1 MPNNL
6 IEQISKEKNVS
17 VEKLEKI
24 WDNAI
29 LQAEKNNISNKYAYA
44 TAVLEKVVS
53 ADMEHTIANDS
64 QRTTDDNEFTRI
76 ANCIITSAGVFE
88 YLGREI
94 PNHQSLGLDADQ
106 IYKLYR
112 PADEIDK
119 AKDTFKD
126 MPLLDTHLV
135 VYADDIPKS
144 NVIGT
149 LSSDITF
156 DGKDLTCSIV
166 LWDKEAV
173 EQIEAQGKKGLS
185 AGYRYTPVMKNGVHE
200 GQAYDII
207 MTELSANHVAQVENP
222 RNPSSIINDE
232 KIVLEGAKQVSKKKI
247 ALDQETGE
255 GSEFDKIVDM
265 LQNEPEL
272 KEKLLKFLTPA
283 EDEDKEEE
291 KKEAEDDVEYIGG
304 EKGEYK
310 YKVKKEDKDDKKTAM
325 DSNSLKLLIK
335 NEVNKQL
342 REYNEAIELCEKHIG
357 VINRTAFDSAD
368 ALYDKVLKDNKIAF
382 DGLDTKAKKVAVSVL
397 GINKKELTK
406 LTYDSNSIL
415 DLETAL
421 KERGL

>member
-6 IEQISKEKNVS
+6 IEKISKEKNIS

-24 WDNAI
+24 WNNAI

-53 ADMEHTIANDS
+53 DDMAHTMANDS
-64 QRTTDDNEFTRI
+64 QRTIDDNEFTRV

-94 PNHQSLGLDADQ
+94 PNYQSLGLDANQ

-149 LSSDITF
+149 LSSDINF

-166 LWDKEAV
+166 VWDKGAV

-185 AGYRYTPVMKNGVHE
+185 AGYRYTPVMKSGVHE
-200 GQAYDII
+200 GQTYDII
-207 MTELSANHVAQVENP
+207 MTELFANHVAQVENP

-232 KIVLEGAKQVSKKKI
+232 KIVLKGAKQVSKKRI

-255 GSEFDKIVDM
+255 GSDFDKIVDM
-265 LQNEPEL
+265 LQENPEL

-291 KKEAEDDVEYIGG
+291 YKDKKAEDED
-304 EKGEYK
+304 
-310 YKVKKEDKDDKKTAM
+310 KEEKDDKKTAM
-325 DSNSLKLLIK
+325 DSASLQLLVK
-335 NEVNKQL
+335 NEINKQL
-342 REYNEAIELCEKHIG
+342 REYNEAVELCEKHIG

-368 ALYDKVLKDNKIAF
+368 ALYSKVLKDNKIAF
-382 DGLDTKAKKVAVSVL
+382 DGLDTNAKKVAVSVL
-397 GINKKELTK
+397 GINKKELTT
-406 LTYDSNSIL
+406 LAHDGVSNSL

>member
-6 IEQISKEKNVS
+6 IEKISKEKNIS

-44 TAVLEKVVS
+44 TAVLEKVVN
-53 ADMEHTIANDS
+53 ADMAHTMANDS
-64 QRTTDDNEFTRI
+64 QRTIDDNEFTRV

-94 PNHQSLGLDADQ
+94 PNYQSLGLEADQ

-149 LSSDITF
+149 LSSDINF

-166 LWDKEAV
+166 VWDKEAV

-185 AGYRYTPVMKNGVHE
+185 AGYRYTPVMKNGVYE

-232 KIVLEGAKQVSKKKI
+232 KIVLKGAKQVSKKRI

-255 GSEFDKIVDM
+255 GSDFDKIVDM
-265 LQNEPEL
+265 LQENPEL
-272 KEKLLKFLTPA
+272 KDKLLKFLTPA

-291 KKEAEDDVEYIGG
+291 YKDKKAEDED
-304 EKGEYK
+304 
-310 YKVKKEDKDDKKTAM
+310 KEEKDDKKTAM
-325 DSNSLKLLIK
+325 DSASLKLLIK
-335 NEVNKQL
+335 NEINKQM
-342 REYNEAIELCEKHIG
+342 REYNEAVELCEKHIG

-368 ALYDKVLKDNKIAF
+368 ALYSKVLKDNKIAF
-382 DGLDTKAKKVAVSVL
+382 DGLDTNAKKLAVSVL
-397 GINKKELTK
+397 SINKKELTT
-406 LTYDSNSIL
+406 LAHDSFINSL

>member
-6 IEQISKEKNVS
+6 IKKISKEKNIS

-94 PNHQSLGLDADQ
+94 PNYQSLGLDADQ

-149 LSSDITF
+149 LSSDINF

-173 EQIEAQGKKGLS
+173 EQIEARGKKGLS
-185 AGYRYTPVMKNGVHE
+185 AGYRYTPVIKSGVHE

-232 KIVLEGAKQVSKKKI
+232 KIVLKGAKQVSKKKI

-265 LQNEPEL
+265 LQNDPEL

-291 KKEAEDDVEYIGG
+291 YKDKKAEDED
-304 EKGEYK
+304 
-310 YKVKKEDKDDKKTAM
+310 KEDKDDKKTAM

-406 LTYDSNSIL
+406 LTYDNNSIL

>member
-6 IEQISKEKNVS
+6 IEKISKEKNIS

-53 ADMEHTIANDS
+53 DDMAHTMANDS
-64 QRTTDDNEFTRI
+64 QRTIDDNEFTRV

-94 PNHQSLGLDADQ
+94 PNYQSLGLDADQ

-149 LSSDITF
+149 LSSDINF

-166 LWDKEAV
+166 VWDKEAV

-185 AGYRYTPVMKNGVHE
+185 AGYRYTPVMKSGVYE
-200 GQAYDII
+200 GQVYDII

-232 KIVLEGAKQVSKKKI
+232 KIVLKGAKQVSKKKI

-255 GSEFDKIVDM
+255 GSDFDKIVDM
-265 LQNEPEL
+265 LQENPEL
-272 KEKLLKFLTPA
+272 KDKLLKFLTPA

-291 KKEAEDDVEYIGG
+291 YKDKKAEDED
-304 EKGEYK
+304 
-310 YKVKKEDKDDKKTAM
+310 KEEKDDKKTAM
-325 DSNSLKLLIK
+325 DSASLKLLIK
-335 NEVNKQL
+335 NEINKQM
-342 REYNEAIELCEKHIG
+342 REYNEAVELCEKHIG

-368 ALYDKVLKDNKIAF
+368 ALYSKVLKDNKIAC
-382 DGLDTKAKKVAVSVL
+382 DGLDTNAKKIAVSVL
-397 GINKKELTK
+397 SINKKELTT
-406 LTYDSNSIL
+406 LAHDNVSNSL

>member
-6 IEQISKEKNVS
+6 IEKISKEKNIS

-94 PNHQSLGLDADQ
+94 PNYQSLGLDADQ

-173 EQIEAQGKKGLS
+173 EQIEARGKKGLS
-185 AGYRYTPVMKNGVHE
+185 AGYRYTPVIKSGVHE

-265 LQNEPEL
+265 LQNDPEL

-283 EDEDKEEE
+283 EDEDKEEDYKD
-291 KKEAEDDVEYIGG
+291 KKAEDED
-304 EKGEYK
+304 
-310 YKVKKEDKDDKKTAM
+310 KEDKDDKKTAM

-406 LTYDSNSIL
+406 LTYDINSIL

>member
-6 IEQISKEKNVS
+6 IQKISKEKN
-17 VEKLEKI
+17 I
-24 WDNAI
+24 AI
-29 LQAEKNNISNKYAYA
+29 
-44 TAVLEKVVS
+44 LEKVVS
-53 ADMEHTIANDS
+53 GDMAHTMANDS
-64 QRTTDDNEFTRI
+64 QRTIDDNEFTRV

-94 PNHQSLGLDADQ
+94 PNYQSLGLDANQ

-119 AKDTFKD
+119 AKNTFKD

-149 LSSDITF
+149 LSSDINF

-173 EQIEAQGKKGLS
+173 AQIEAQGKKGLS
-185 AGYRYTPVMKNGVHE
+185 AGYRYTPVMKSGVHE
-200 GQAYDII
+200 GQTYDII
-207 MTELSANHVAQVENP
+207 MTELFANHVAQVENP

-232 KIVLEGAKQVSKKKI
+232 KIVLKGAKQVSKKKI

-255 GSEFDKIVDM
+255 VSDFDKIIDM
-265 LQNEPEL
+265 LQENPEL

-283 EDEDKEEE
+283 EDEEKEEE
-291 KKEAEDDVEYIGG
+291 YKDKKAKDE
-304 EKGEYK
+304 EKE
-310 YKVKKEDKDDKKTAM
+310 EKDDKKTAM
-325 DSNSLKLLIK
+325 DSASLQLLIK
-335 NEVNKQL
+335 NEINKQM
-342 REYNEAIELCEKHIG
+342 REYNEAVELCEKHIG

-368 ALYDKVLKDNKIAF
+368 ALYSKVLKDNKIAF
-382 DGLDTKAKKVAVSVL
+382 DGLDTNAKRVAVSVL
-397 GINKKELTK
+397 SINKKELTT
-406 LTYDSNSIL
+406 LAHDNVSNSL

>member
-6 IEQISKEKNVS
+6 IEKISKEKNIS

-29 LQAEKNNISNKYAYA
+29 LQAKKNNISNKYAYA

-53 ADMEHTIANDS
+53 ADMAHTMANDS
-64 QRTTDDNEFTRI
+64 QRTIDDNEFTRV

-94 PNHQSLGLDADQ
+94 PNYQSLGLDADQ

-112 PADEIDK
+112 PAEEIDK

-149 LSSDITF
+149 LSSDINF

-166 LWDKEAV
+166 VWDKEAV

-185 AGYRYTPVMKNGVHE
+185 AGYRYTPVMKNGVYE

-232 KIVLEGAKQVSKKKI
+232 KIVLKGEKQVSKKKI

-255 GSEFDKIVDM
+255 GSDFDKIVDM
-265 LQNEPEL
+265 LQENPEL

-283 EDEDKEEE
+283 EDEEKEEE
-291 KKEAEDDVEYIGG
+291 YKDKKAED
-304 EKGEYK
+304 
-310 YKVKKEDKDDKKTAM
+310 EDKDEKDDKKTAM
-325 DSNSLKLLIK
+325 DSASLKLLIK
-335 NEVNKQL
+335 NEISKQM
-342 REYNEAIELCEKHIG
+342 REYNEAVELCEKHIG

-368 ALYDKVLKDNKIAF
+368 ALYSKVLKDNKIAF
-382 DGLDTKAKKVAVSVL
+382 DGLDTNAKKVAVSVL
-397 GINKKELTK
+397 SINKKELTT
-406 LTYDSNSIL
+406 LAHDSFINSL

>member
-6 IEQISKEKNVS
+6 IEKINKETNISIQE
-17 VEKLEKI
+17 LEKI

-29 LQAEKNNISNKYAYA
+29 INAEKNKINNKYAYA
-44 TAVLEKVVS
+44 TAVLEKVVG
-53 ADMEHTIANDS
+53 AKKEHTIANDS
-64 QRTTDDNEFTRI
+64 QRSIDNNEFTRI

-94 PNHQSLGLDADQ
+94 PNYQSLGLDAEQ

-112 PADEIDK
+112 PAEEIDK

-149 LSSDITF
+149 LSSDINF

-173 EQIEAQGKKGLS
+173 EQIEARGKKGLS
-185 AGYRYTPVMKNGVHE
+185 AGYRYTPVVKSGVHE

-222 RNPSSIINDE
+222 RNPSSIIND
-232 KIVLEGAKQVSKKKI
+232 SKDLLTKGGGKMPKHKI

-255 GSEFDKIVDM
+255 GSEYDKIIDM
-265 LQNEPEL
+265 LQGNPEL
-272 KEKLLKFLTPA
+272 KDKLLKFLTPA
-283 EDEDKEEE
+283 EDEEKEEE
-291 KKEAEDDVEYIGG
+291 YKDKKAEDE
-304 EKGEYK
+304 E
-310 YKVKKEDKDDKKTAM
+310 KDDNKKTAM

-335 NEVNKQL
+335 NELNKHL
-342 REYNEAIELCEKHIG
+342 KEYNEAVELCEKHIG

-368 ALYDKVLKDNKIAF
+368 ALYNKVLKDNKIAF
-382 DGLDTKAKKVAVSVL
+382 DGLDTNAKKVAVSVL
-397 GINKKELTK
+397 GINKKELTT
-406 LTYDSNSIL
+406 LAHDGVSSRL

>member
-6 IEQISKEKNVS
+6 IEKISKEKNIS

-44 TAVLEKVVS
+44 TAVLEKVVN
-53 ADMEHTIANDS
+53 ADMAHTMANDS
-64 QRTTDDNEFTRI
+64 QRTIDDNEFTRV

-94 PNHQSLGLDADQ
+94 PNYQSLGLEADQ

-119 AKDTFKD
+119 AKDTFRD

-149 LSSDITF
+149 LSSDINF

-166 LWDKEAV
+166 VWDKEAV

-185 AGYRYTPVMKNGVHE
+185 AGYRYTPVMKSGVYE

-232 KIVLEGAKQVSKKKI
+232 KIVLKGAKKVSKKRI

-255 GSEFDKIVDM
+255 GSDFDKIVDM
-265 LQNEPEL
+265 LQENSEL

-291 KKEAEDDVEYIGG
+291 YKDKKAEDED
-304 EKGEYK
+304 
-310 YKVKKEDKDDKKTAM
+310 KEEKDDKKTAM
-325 DSNSLKLLIK
+325 DSASLKLLIK
-335 NEVNKQL
+335 NEISKQM
-342 REYNEAIELCEKHIG
+342 REYNEAVELCEKHIG

-368 ALYDKVLKDNKIAF
+368 ALYSKVLKDNKIAC
-382 DGLDTKAKKVAVSVL
+382 DGLDTNAKKIAVSVL
-397 GINKKELTK
+397 SINKKELTT
-406 LTYDSNSIL
+406 LARDSVSNSL

>member
-6 IEQISKEKNVS
+6 IEKISKEKNIS

-24 WDNAI
+24 WNNAI

-53 ADMEHTIANDS
+53 DDMAHTMANDS
-64 QRTTDDNEFTRI
+64 QRTIDDNEFTRV

-94 PNHQSLGLDADQ
+94 PNYQSLGLDADQ

-149 LSSDITF
+149 LSSDINF

-166 LWDKEAV
+166 VWDKEAV

-185 AGYRYTPVMKNGVHE
+185 AGYRYTPVMKSGVYE
-200 GQAYDII
+200 GQVYDII

-232 KIVLEGAKQVSKKKI
+232 KIVLKGAKQVSKKKI

-255 GSEFDKIVDM
+255 GSDFDKIVDM
-265 LQNEPEL
+265 LQENPEL

-291 KKEAEDDVEYIGG
+291 YKDKKAEDED
-304 EKGEYK
+304 
-310 YKVKKEDKDDKKTAM
+310 KEEKDDKKTAM
-325 DSNSLKLLIK
+325 DSASLKLLIK
-335 NEVNKQL
+335 NEINKQM
-342 REYNEAIELCEKHIG
+342 REYNEAVELCEKHIG

-368 ALYDKVLKDNKIAF
+368 ALYSKVLKDNKIAC
-382 DGLDTKAKKVAVSVL
+382 DGLDTNAKKIAVSVL
-397 GINKKELTK
+397 SINKKELTT
-406 LTYDSNSIL
+406 LAHDSVSNSL

>member
-173 EQIEAQGKKGLS
+173 KQIEAQGKKGLS

-232 KIVLEGAKQVSKKKI
+232 KIVLKGAKQVSKKKI

-265 LQNEPEL
+265 LQNDPEL

-291 KKEAEDDVEYIGG
+291 YKDKKAEDED
-304 EKGEYK
+304 
-310 YKVKKEDKDDKKTAM
+310 KEDRDDKKTAM

-335 NEVNKQL
+335 NEINKQL

>member
-6 IEQISKEKNVS
+6 IEKISKEKNIS

-94 PNHQSLGLDADQ
+94 PNYQSLGLDADQ

-173 EQIEAQGKKGLS
+173 EQIEARGKKG
-185 AGYRYTPVMKNGVHE
+185 
-200 GQAYDII
+200 
-207 MTELSANHVAQVENP
+207 
-222 RNPSSIINDE
+222 
-232 KIVLEGAKQVSKKKI
+232 
-247 ALDQETGE
+247 
-255 GSEFDKIVDM
+255 
-265 LQNEPEL
+265 
-272 KEKLLKFLTPA
+272 
-283 EDEDKEEE
+283 
-291 KKEAEDDVEYIGG
+291 
-304 EKGEYK
+304 
-310 YKVKKEDKDDKKTAM
+310 
-325 DSNSLKLLIK
+325 
-335 NEVNKQL
+335 
-342 REYNEAIELCEKHIG
+342 
-357 VINRTAFDSAD
+357 
-368 ALYDKVLKDNKIAF
+368 
-382 DGLDTKAKKVAVSVL
+382 
-397 GINKKELTK
+397 
-406 LTYDSNSIL
+406 
-415 DLETAL
+415 
-421 KERGL
+421 

>member
-6 IEQISKEKNVS
+6 IEKISKEKNIS

-53 ADMEHTIANDS
+53 DDMAHTMANDS
-64 QRTTDDNEFTRI
+64 QRTIDDNEFTRV

-94 PNHQSLGLDADQ
+94 PNYQSLGLDADQ

-149 LSSDITF
+149 LSSDINF

-166 LWDKEAV
+166 VWDKEAV

-185 AGYRYTPVMKNGVHE
+185 AGYRYTPVMKSGVYE
-200 GQAYDII
+200 GQVYDII

-232 KIVLEGAKQVSKKKI
+232 KIVLKGAKQVSKKKI

-255 GSEFDKIVDM
+255 GSDFDKIVDM
-265 LQNEPEL
+265 LQENPEL

-291 KKEAEDDVEYIGG
+291 YKDKKAEDED
-304 EKGEYK
+304 
-310 YKVKKEDKDDKKTAM
+310 KEEKDDKKTAM
-325 DSNSLKLLIK
+325 DSASLKLLIK
-335 NEVNKQL
+335 NEINKQM
-342 REYNEAIELCEKHIG
+342 REYNEAVELCEKHIG

-368 ALYDKVLKDNKIAF
+368 ALYSKVLKDNKIAC
-382 DGLDTKAKKVAVSVL
+382 DGLDTNAKKIAVSVL
-397 GINKKELTK
+397 SINKKELTT
-406 LTYDSNSIL
+406 LAHDSVSNSL

>member
-6 IEQISKEKNVS
+6 IEKISKEKNIS

-44 TAVLEKVVS
+44 TAVLEKVVG

-94 PNHQSLGLDADQ
+94 PNYQSLGLDADQ

-135 VYADDIPKS
+135 VYADDIPKN

-166 LWDKEAV
+166 LWDKDAV
-173 EQIEAQGKKGLS
+173 NQIEAQGKKGLS
-185 AGYRYTPVMKNGVHE
+185 AGYRYTPVIKSGMHE

-265 LQNEPEL
+265 LQNDPEL

-283 EDEDKEEE
+283 EDEDKEEDYKD
-291 KKEAEDDVEYIGG
+291 KKAEDED
-304 EKGEYK
+304 
-310 YKVKKEDKDDKKTAM
+310 KEDKDDKKTAM

>member
-6 IEQISKEKNVS
+6 IEKISKEKNIFI
-17 VEKLEKI
+17 EKLEKI

-29 LQAEKNNISNKYAYA
+29 LHAEKNKISNKYAYA
-44 TAVLEKVVS
+44 TAILEKVVS
-53 ADMEHTIANDS
+53 ADIAHTMANDS
-64 QRTTDDNEFTRI
+64 QRTIDDNEFTRV

-94 PNHQSLGLDADQ
+94 PNYQSLGLNADQ

-149 LSSDITF
+149 LSSDVKF

-173 EQIEAQGKKGLS
+173 KQIEARGKKGLS
-185 AGYRYTPVMKNGVHE
+185 AGYRYTPVMKSGVYE
-200 GQAYDII
+200 GQSYDII
-207 MTELSANHVAQVENP
+207 MTELSANHVAHVENP

-232 KIVLEGAKQVSKKKI
+232 KNFLGEKQVNKKKI

-255 GSEFDKIVDM
+255 GSDFDKIVDM
-265 LQNEPEL
+265 LQSNPEL
-272 KEKLLKFLTPA
+272 KDKLLKFLTSA

-291 KKEAEDDVEYIGG
+291 YKDKKAED
-304 EKGEYK
+304 
-310 YKVKKEDKDDKKTAM
+310 EDKDEKDDKKTAM
-325 DSNSLKLLIK
+325 DSASLQLLVK
-335 NEVNKQL
+335 NEINRQL
-342 REYNEAIELCEKHIG
+342 REYNEAVELCEKHIG

-368 ALYDKVLKDNKIAF
+368 ALYSKVLKDNKIAF
-382 DGLDTKAKKVAVSVL
+382 DGLDTNAKKIAVSVL
-397 GINKKELTK
+397 GINKKELTT
-406 LTYDSNSIL
+406 LAYNNVNSSL
-415 DLETAL
+415 DLKTAL

>member
-1 MPNNL
+1 MPSDL
-6 IEQISKEKNVS
+6 IKKIHKETNISVQE
-17 VEKLEKI
+17 LEAV
-24 WDNAI
+24 WDKAI
-29 LQAEKNNISNKYAYA
+29 ANAEKNNISNKYAYA

-53 ADMEHTIANDS
+53 AKKEHTIANDS
-64 QRTTDDNEFTRI
+64 QRTIDDNEFTRV

-94 PNHQSLGLDADQ
+94 PNYQSLGLDADQ

-135 VYADDIPKS
+135 VYADDIPKN

-149 LSSDITF
+149 LSSDINF

-173 EQIEAQGKKGLS
+173 EQIEARGKKGLS
-185 AGYRYTPVMKNGVHE
+185 AGYRYTPVVKSGMHDGAV
-200 GQAYDII
+200 YDII
-207 MTELSANHVAQVENP
+207 MTDLSANHVAHVENP
-222 RNPSSIINDE
+222 RNTKSIINDSNE
-232 KIVLEGAKQVSKKKI
+232 LLIKGGGKMPKQKI

-255 GSEFDKIVDM
+255 GSDYDKIIDM
-265 LQNEPEL
+265 LQGNPEL
-272 KEKLLKFLTPA
+272 KDKLLKFLTPA
-283 EDEDKEEE
+283 EDEEKEEE
-291 KKEAEDDVEYIGG
+291 YKDKKAED
-304 EKGEYK
+304 
-310 YKVKKEDKDDKKTAM
+310 EDKDEKDDKKTAM
-325 DSNSLKLLIK
+325 DSASLQLLVK
-335 NEVNKQL
+335 NEINKQL
-342 REYNEAIELCEKHIG
+342 REYNEAVELCEKHIG

-368 ALYDKVLKDNKIAF
+368 ALYSKVLKDNKIAF
-382 DGLDTKAKKVAVSVL
+382 DGLDTNAKKVAVSVL
-397 GINKKELTK
+397 SINKKELTT
-406 LTYDSNSIL
+406 LAHDSVSDSL

>member
-1 MPNNL
+1 MPNDL
-6 IEQISKEKNVS
+6 IKKIHKETNISIQE
-17 VEKLEKI
+17 LETV
-24 WDNAI
+24 WDKAI
-29 LQAEKNNISNKYAYA
+29 TNAEKNNISNKYAYA

-53 ADMEHTIANDS
+53 AKKEHTLANDS
-64 QRTTDDNEFTRI
+64 QRTIDDNEFTRV

-94 PNHQSLGLDADQ
+94 PNYQSLGLEAEQ

-112 PADEIDK
+112 PANEINK

-149 LSSDITF
+149 LSSDINF

-185 AGYRYTPVMKNGVHE
+185 AGYRYTPVVKNGVYE
-200 GQAYDII
+200 GQVYDII
-207 MTELSANHVAQVENP
+207 MTDLSANHVAHVENP
-222 RNPSSIINDE
+222 RNTKSIINDSNDLLI
-232 KIVLEGAKQVSKKKI
+232 KGGGKMPKQKI

-255 GSEFDKIVDM
+255 GSDYDKIIDM
-265 LQNEPEL
+265 LQENPEL
-272 KEKLLKFLTPA
+272 KERLLKFLTPA
-283 EDEDKEEE
+283 EDEE
-291 KKEAEDDVEYIGG
+291 KKEAEDDVEYVG
-304 EKGEYK
+304 EENGEYK
-310 YKVKKEDKDDKKTAM
+310 YKVKKNKDNDDKKTAM
-325 DSNSLKLLIK
+325 DSASLQLLVK
-335 NEVNKQL
+335 NEINKQL
-342 REYNEAIELCEKHIG
+342 REYNEAVELCEKHIG

-368 ALYDKVLKDNKIAF
+368 ALYSKVLKDNKIAF
-382 DGLDTKAKKVAVSVL
+382 DGLDTNAKKVAVSVL
-397 GINKKELTK
+397 SINKKELTT
-406 LTYDSNSIL
+406 LAHDSVSGSL

>member
-6 IEQISKEKNVS
+6 IEKISKEKNIS

-53 ADMEHTIANDS
+53 DDMAHTMANDS
-64 QRTTDDNEFTRI
+64 QRTIDDNEFTRV

-94 PNHQSLGLDADQ
+94 PNYQSLGLDADQ

-119 AKDTFKD
+119 AKDTFRD

-149 LSSDITF
+149 LSSDINF

-166 LWDKEAV
+166 VWDKEAV

-185 AGYRYTPVMKNGVHE
+185 AGYRYTPVMKSGVYE
-200 GQAYDII
+200 GQVYDII

-232 KIVLEGAKQVSKKKI
+232 KIVLKGAKQVSKKKI

-255 GSEFDKIVDM
+255 GSDFDKIVDM
-265 LQNEPEL
+265 LQENPEL
-272 KEKLLKFLTPA
+272 KDKLLKFLTPA

-291 KKEAEDDVEYIGG
+291 YKDKKAEDED
-304 EKGEYK
+304 
-310 YKVKKEDKDDKKTAM
+310 KEEKDDKKTAM
-325 DSNSLKLLIK
+325 DSASLKLLIK
-335 NEVNKQL
+335 NEINKQM
-342 REYNEAIELCEKHIG
+342 REYNEAVELCEKHIG

-368 ALYDKVLKDNKIAF
+368 ALYSKVLKDNKIAC
-382 DGLDTKAKKVAVSVL
+382 DGLDTNAKKIAVSVL
-397 GINKKELTK
+397 SINKKELTT
-406 LTYDSNSIL
+406 LAHDSVSNSL

>member
-6 IEQISKEKNVS
+6 IEKISKEKNIS

-24 WDNAI
+24 WNNAI
-29 LQAEKNNISNKYAYA
+29 LQAEKNKISNKYAYA
-44 TAVLEKVVS
+44 TAILEKVVS
-53 ADMEHTIANDS
+53 DDMAHTMANDS
-64 QRTTDDNEFTRI
+64 QRTIDDNEFTRV

-94 PNHQSLGLDADQ
+94 PNYQSLGLNADQ

-149 LSSDITF
+149 LSSDINF
-156 DGKDLTCSIV
+156 DGKNLTCSIV
-166 LWDKEAV
+166 VWDKDAV
-173 EQIEAQGKKGLS
+173 EQIEARGKKGLS
-185 AGYRYTPVMKNGVHE
+185 AGYRYTPVVKSGVHE
-200 GQAYDII
+200 GQIYDII

-232 KIVLEGAKQVSKKKI
+232 KIVLKGAKQVSKKRI

-255 GSEFDKIVDM
+255 GSDFDKIFDKIVDM
-265 LQNEPEL
+265 LQEDPEL

-283 EDEDKEEE
+283 EDEEKEEE
-291 KKEAEDDVEYIGG
+291 YKDKKAED
-304 EKGEYK
+304 
-310 YKVKKEDKDDKKTAM
+310 EDEENKDDKKTAM
-325 DSNSLKLLIK
+325 DSASLKLLIK
-335 NEVNKQL
+335 NEINKQM
-342 REYNEAIELCEKHIG
+342 REYNEAVELCEKHIG

-368 ALYDKVLKDNKIAF
+368 ALYSKVLKDNKIAF
-382 DGLDTKAKKVAVSVL
+382 DGLDTNAKRVAVSVL
-397 GINKKELTK
+397 SINKKELTT
-406 LTYDSNSIL
+406 LAHDSVSNSL

>member
-6 IEQISKEKNVS
+6 IEKISKEKNIS

-24 WDNAI
+24 WNNSI

-44 TAVLEKVVS
+44 TAILEKVVS
-53 ADMEHTIANDS
+53 DDMAHTMANDS
-64 QRTTDDNEFTRI
+64 QRTIDDNEFTRV

-94 PNHQSLGLDADQ
+94 PNYQSLGLDANQ

-149 LSSDITF
+149 LSSDINF

-173 EQIEAQGKKGLS
+173 EQIEARGKKGLS
-185 AGYRYTPVMKNGVHE
+185 AGYRYTPVVKSGVHD
-200 GQAYDII
+200 GAVYDII
-207 MTELSANHVAQVENP
+207 MTDLSANHVAHVENP
-222 RNPSSIINDE
+222 RNTKSIINDSNE
-232 KIVLEGAKQVSKKKI
+232 LLIKGGGKMPKQKI

-255 GSEFDKIVDM
+255 SSDYDKIIDM
-265 LQNEPEL
+265 LQENPEL

-283 EDEDKEEE
+283 EDEEKEEE
-291 KKEAEDDVEYIGG
+291 YKDKKAKDE
-304 EKGEYK
+304 EKE
-310 YKVKKEDKDDKKTAM
+310 EKDDKKTAM
-325 DSNSLKLLIK
+325 DSASLKLLIK
-335 NEVNKQL
+335 NEINKQM
-342 REYNEAIELCEKHIG
+342 REYNEAVELCEKHIG

-368 ALYDKVLKDNKIAF
+368 ALYSKVLKDNKIAF
-382 DGLDTKAKKVAVSVL
+382 DGLDTNAKKVAVSVL
-397 GINKKELTK
+397 SINKKELTT
-406 LTYDSNSIL
+406 LAHDSVSNSL

>member
-1 MPNNL
+1 MPSDL
-6 IEQISKEKNVS
+6 IKKIHKETNISVQE
-17 VEKLEKI
+17 LEAV
-24 WDNAI
+24 WDKAI
-29 LQAEKNNISNKYAYA
+29 ANAEKNNISNKYAYA

-53 ADMEHTIANDS
+53 AKKEHTIANDS
-64 QRTTDDNEFTRI
+64 QRTIDDNEFTRV

-94 PNHQSLGLDADQ
+94 PNYQLLGLKADQ

-149 LSSDITF
+149 LSSDINF

-173 EQIEAQGKKGLS
+173 EQIEARGKKGLS
-185 AGYRYTPVMKNGVHE
+185 AGYRYTPVVKSGMHDGAV
-200 GQAYDII
+200 YDII
-207 MTELSANHVAQVENP
+207 MTELSANHVAHVENP
-222 RNPSSIINDE
+222 RNTKSIINDSNE
-232 KIVLEGAKQVSKKKI
+232 LLIKGGGKMPKQKI

-255 GSEFDKIVDM
+255 GSDYDKIIDM
-265 LQNEPEL
+265 LQGNPEL
-272 KEKLLKFLTPA
+272 KDKLLKFLTPA
-283 EDEDKEEE
+283 EDEEKEEE
-291 KKEAEDDVEYIGG
+291 YKDKKAED
-304 EKGEYK
+304 
-310 YKVKKEDKDDKKTAM
+310 EDKDEKDDKKTAM
-325 DSNSLKLLIK
+325 DSASLQLLVK
-335 NEVNKQL
+335 NEINKQL
-342 REYNEAIELCEKHIG
+342 REYNEAVELCEKHIG

-368 ALYDKVLKDNKIAF
+368 ALYSKVLKDNKIAF
-382 DGLDTKAKKVAVSVL
+382 DGLDTNAKKVAVSVL
-397 GINKKELTK
+397 SINKKELTT
-406 LTYDSNSIL
+406 LAHDSVSDSL

>member
-6 IEQISKEKNVS
+6 IEKISKEKNIS

-53 ADMEHTIANDS
+53 DDMAHTIANDS
-64 QRTTDDNEFTRI
+64 QRTIDDNEFTRV
-76 ANCIITSAGVFE
+76 ANCVITSAGVFE

-94 PNHQSLGLDADQ
+94 PNYQSLGLDADQ

-112 PADEIDK
+112 PAEEIDK
-119 AKDTFKD
+119 AKDTFRD

-149 LSSDITF
+149 LSSDINF
-156 DGKDLTCSIV
+156 DGKNLTCSIV
-166 LWDKEAV
+166 VWDKEAV

-185 AGYRYTPVMKNGVHE
+185 AGYRYTPVMKNGVYE

-232 KIVLEGAKQVSKKKI
+232 KIVLKGAKQVSKKRI

-255 GSEFDKIVDM
+255 GSDFDKIVDM
-265 LQNEPEL
+265 LQENPEL

-291 KKEAEDDVEYIGG
+291 YKDKKAEDED
-304 EKGEYK
+304 
-310 YKVKKEDKDDKKTAM
+310 KEEKDDKKTAM
-325 DSNSLKLLIK
+325 DSASLKLLIK
-335 NEVNKQL
+335 NEINKQM
-342 REYNEAIELCEKHIG
+342 REYNEAVELCEKHIG

-368 ALYDKVLKDNKIAF
+368 ALYSKVLKDNKIAF
-382 DGLDTKAKKVAVSVL
+382 DGLDTNAKKVAVSVL
-397 GINKKELTK
+397 SINKKELTT
-406 LTYDSNSIL
+406 LAHDNVSNSL

>member
-1 MPNNL
+1 MPSDL
-6 IEQISKEKNVS
+6 IKKIHKETNISVQE
-17 VEKLEKI
+17 LEAV
-24 WDNAI
+24 WDKAI
-29 LQAEKNNISNKYAYA
+29 ANAEKNNISNKYAYA

-53 ADMEHTIANDS
+53 AKKEHTMANDS
-64 QRTTDDNEFTRI
+64 QRTIDDNEFTRV

-94 PNHQSLGLDADQ
+94 PNYQSLGLDADQ

-149 LSSDITF
+149 LSSDINF

-173 EQIEAQGKKGLS
+173 EQIEARGKKGLS
-185 AGYRYTPVMKNGVHE
+185 AGYRYTPVVKSGVHN
-200 GQAYDII
+200 GAVYDII
-207 MTELSANHVAQVENP
+207 MTDLSANHVAHVENP
-222 RNPSSIINDE
+222 RNTKSIINDSNE
-232 KIVLEGAKQVSKKKI
+232 LLTKGGGNMPKQKI

-255 GSEFDKIVDM
+255 GSDYDKIIDM
-265 LQNEPEL
+265 LQGNPEL
-272 KEKLLKFLTPA
+272 KDKLLKFLTPA
-283 EDEDKEEE
+283 EDEEEE
-291 KKEAEDDVEYIGG
+291 YKDKKAED
-304 EKGEYK
+304 
-310 YKVKKEDKDDKKTAM
+310 EDKDEKDDKKTAM
-325 DSNSLKLLIK
+325 DSASLQLLVK
-335 NEVNKQL
+335 NEINKQL
-342 REYNEAIELCEKHIG
+342 REYNEAVELCEKHIG

-368 ALYDKVLKDNKIAF
+368 ALYSKVLKDNKIAF
-382 DGLDTKAKKVAVSVL
+382 DGLDTNAKKVAVSVL
-397 GINKKELTK
+397 SINKKELTT
-406 LTYDSNSIL
+406 LAHDSVSDSL

>member
-6 IEQISKEKNVS
+6 IEKISKEKNIS

-44 TAVLEKVVS
+44 TAVLEKVVN
-53 ADMEHTIANDS
+53 ADMAHTMANDS
-64 QRTTDDNEFTRI
+64 QRTIDDNEFTRV

-94 PNHQSLGLDADQ
+94 PNYQSLGLEADQ

-149 LSSDITF
+149 LSSDINF

-166 LWDKEAV
+166 VWDKEAV

-185 AGYRYTPVMKNGVHE
+185 AGYRYTPVMKNGVYE

-232 KIVLEGAKQVSKKKI
+232 KIVLKGAKQVSKKRI

-255 GSEFDKIVDM
+255 GSDFDKIVDM
-265 LQNEPEL
+265 LQENPEL
-272 KEKLLKFLTPA
+272 KDKLLKFLTPA
-283 EDEDKEEE
+283 EDEEKEEE
-291 KKEAEDDVEYIGG
+291 YKDKKAED
-304 EKGEYK
+304 
-310 YKVKKEDKDDKKTAM
+310 EDKDEKDDKKTAM
-325 DSNSLKLLIK
+325 DSASLQLLIK
-335 NEVNKQL
+335 NEINKQM
-342 REYNEAIELCEKHIG
+342 REYNEAVELCEKHIG

-368 ALYDKVLKDNKIAF
+368 ALYSKVLKDNKIAF
-382 DGLDTKAKKVAVSVL
+382 DGLDTNAKKLAVSVL
-397 GINKKELTK
+397 SINKKELTT
-406 LTYDSNSIL
+406 LAHDSFINSL

>member
-6 IEQISKEKNVS
+6 IEKISKEKNIS

-24 WDNAI
+24 WNNAI

-44 TAVLEKVVS
+44 TAILEKVVS
-53 ADMEHTIANDS
+53 ADMAHTMANDS
-64 QRTTDDNEFTRI
+64 QRTIDDNEFTRV
-76 ANCIITSAGVFE
+76 ANCIITSTGVFE

-94 PNHQSLGLDADQ
+94 PNYQSLGLDANQ

-149 LSSDITF
+149 LSSDINF

-173 EQIEAQGKKGLS
+173 EQIETRGKKGLS
-185 AGYRYTPVMKNGVHE
+185 AGYRYTPVVKSGVHD
-200 GQAYDII
+200 GAVYDII
-207 MTELSANHVAQVENP
+207 MTDLFANHVAHVENP
-222 RNPSSIINDE
+222 RNTKSIINDSNE
-232 KIVLEGAKQVSKKKI
+232 LLIKGGGKMPKQKI

-255 GSEFDKIVDM
+255 SSEYDKIVDM
-265 LQNEPEL
+265 LQENPEL

-283 EDEDKEEE
+283 EDKEKEEE
-291 KKEAEDDVEYIGG
+291 YKDKKAED
-304 EKGEYK
+304 
-310 YKVKKEDKDDKKTAM
+310 EDKDEKDDKKTAM
-325 DSNSLKLLIK
+325 DSASLKLLIK
-335 NEVNKQL
+335 NEINKQM
-342 REYNEAIELCEKHIG
+342 REYNEAVELCEKHIG

-368 ALYDKVLKDNKIAF
+368 ALYSKVLKDNKIAF
-382 DGLDTKAKKVAVSVL
+382 DGLDTNAKKVAVSVL
-397 GINKKELTK
+397 SINKKELTT
-406 LTYDSNSIL
+406 LAHDSVSGSL

>member
-6 IEQISKEKNVS
+6 IEKISKEKNIS

-29 LQAEKNNISNKYAYA
+29 LQAEKNNISNKYVYA

-53 ADMEHTIANDS
+53 ADMAHTIANDS
-64 QRTTDDNEFTRI
+64 QRTIDDNEFTRV

-94 PNHQSLGLDADQ
+94 PNYQSLGLEADQ

-149 LSSDITF
+149 LSSDINF

-166 LWDKEAV
+166 VWDKEAV

-185 AGYRYTPVMKNGVHE
+185 AGYRYTPVMKNGVYE

-232 KIVLEGAKQVSKKKI
+232 KIVLKGAKQVSKKRI

-255 GSEFDKIVDM
+255 GSDFDKIVDM
-265 LQNEPEL
+265 LQENPEL
-272 KEKLLKFLTPA
+272 KDKLLKFLTPA

-291 KKEAEDDVEYIGG
+291 YKDKKAEDED
-304 EKGEYK
+304 
-310 YKVKKEDKDDKKTAM
+310 KEEKDDKKTAM
-325 DSNSLKLLIK
+325 DSASLKLLIK
-335 NEVNKQL
+335 NEINKQM
-342 REYNEAIELCEKHIG
+342 REYNEAVELCEKHIG

-368 ALYDKVLKDNKIAF
+368 ALYSKVLKDNKIAF
-382 DGLDTKAKKVAVSVL
+382 DGLDTNAKKLAVSVL
-397 GINKKELTK
+397 SINKKELTT
-406 LTYDSNSIL
+406 LAHDSFINSL

>member
-6 IEQISKEKNVS
+6 IEKISKEKNIS

-24 WDNAI
+24 WNNAI
-29 LQAEKNNISNKYAYA
+29 LQAEKNNINNKYAYA
-44 TAVLEKVVS
+44 TAILEKVVS
-53 ADMEHTIANDS
+53 DDMAHIMANDS
-64 QRTTDDNEFTRI
+64 QRTIDDNEFTRV

-94 PNHQSLGLDADQ
+94 PNYQSLGLDANQ

-149 LSSDITF
+149 LSSDINF

-173 EQIEAQGKKGLS
+173 EQIEARGKKGLS
-185 AGYRYTPVMKNGVHE
+185 AGYRYTPVVKSGVHD
-200 GQAYDII
+200 GAVYDII
-207 MTELSANHVAQVENP
+207 MTDLSANHVAHVENP
-222 RNPSSIINDE
+222 RNTKSIINDSNE
-232 KIVLEGAKQVSKKKI
+232 LLIKGGGKMPKQKI

-255 GSEFDKIVDM
+255 SSDYDKIIDM
-265 LQNEPEL
+265 LQENPEL

-283 EDEDKEEE
+283 EDEEKEEE
-291 KKEAEDDVEYIGG
+291 YKDKKAED
-304 EKGEYK
+304 
-310 YKVKKEDKDDKKTAM
+310 EDKDEKDDKKTAM
-325 DSNSLKLLIK
+325 DSASLKLLIK
-335 NEVNKQL
+335 NEINKQM
-342 REYNEAIELCEKHIG
+342 REYNEAVELCEKHIG

-368 ALYDKVLKDNKIAF
+368 ALYSKVLKDNKIAF
-382 DGLDTKAKKVAVSVL
+382 DGLDTNAKRVAVSVL
-397 GINKKELTK
+397 SINKKELTT
-406 LTYDSNSIL
+406 LAHDGLSNSL

>member
-6 IEQISKEKNVS
+6 IEKISKEKNIS

-24 WDNAI
+24 WNNAI

-44 TAVLEKVVS
+44 TAVLEKVVN
-53 ADMEHTIANDS
+53 ADMAHTMANDS
-64 QRTTDDNEFTRI
+64 QRTIDDNEFTRV

-94 PNHQSLGLDADQ
+94 PNYQSLGLDADQ

-112 PADEIDK
+112 PAEEIDK
-119 AKDTFKD
+119 AKDTFRD

-149 LSSDITF
+149 LSSDINF

-166 LWDKEAV
+166 VWDKEAV

-185 AGYRYTPVMKNGVHE
+185 AGYRYTPVMKSGVYE

-232 KIVLEGAKQVSKKKI
+232 KIVLKGAKKVSKKRI

-255 GSEFDKIVDM
+255 GSDFDKIVDM
-265 LQNEPEL
+265 LQENSEL

-291 KKEAEDDVEYIGG
+291 YKDKKAED
-304 EKGEYK
+304 
-310 YKVKKEDKDDKKTAM
+310 EDKDEKDDKKTAM
-325 DSNSLKLLIK
+325 DSASLKLLIK
-335 NEVNKQL
+335 NEINKQM
-342 REYNEAIELCEKHIG
+342 REYNEAVELCEKHIG

-368 ALYDKVLKDNKIAF
+368 ALYSKVLKDNKIAF
-382 DGLDTKAKKVAVSVL
+382 DGLDTNAKKVAVSVL
-397 GINKKELTK
+397 SINKKELTT
-406 LTYDSNSIL
+406 LAHDNVSNSL